1 LGPAQ
6 FGARSS
12 LVGAG
17 LAAHGH
23 PFWTGRGP

>member
-17 LAAHGH
+17 LAAHDH
-23 PFWTGRGP
+23 PVWTERGP